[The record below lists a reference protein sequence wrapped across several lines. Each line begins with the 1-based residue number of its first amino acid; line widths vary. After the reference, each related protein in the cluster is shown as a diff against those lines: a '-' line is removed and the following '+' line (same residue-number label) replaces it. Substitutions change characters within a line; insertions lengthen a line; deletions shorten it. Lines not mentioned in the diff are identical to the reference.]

1 MSLPRAGP
9 PATTRALI
17 KYLGSKRALV
27 PLIVGA
33 IDSLPD
39 VEHVVDLFAG
49 TSRVGHALKRR
60 GYRVHANDS
69 ASYAATLARCYVEAD
84 REVWFERASELLA
97 ELDALPGEDGYVTET
112 FCERSRYFQAE
123 NGRRIDRIRRAI
135 AELDVEPQLEAVLL
149 TALLQAAD
157 RVDSTAG
164 VQMAYLKQWSPRSHR
179 RLELRVPDLVER
191 PSAGACRATCDDALA
206 VARTTDADVAYL
218 DPPYNQHKYLN
229 NYHVWETIV
238 RDDRP
243 DTYGVACKR
252 VDCRERRSPF
262 NSSGRCADALEAVI
276 AALDVRY
283 VLLSF
288 SDEGHI
294 GLARLRSILGAHGVF
309 REHAVERP
317 RYVGARIGI
326 HDGRGRRVGRVSHLR
341 NKEHLFLLAKGDAPL
356 PEGEW
361 RPAPEDAATTQSPN
375 V

>member
-1 MSLPRAGP
+1 
-9 PATTRALI
+9 LI

-27 PLIVGA
+27 SHIVGA
-33 IDSLPD
+33 IDALEGVHSVL
-39 VEHVVDLFAG
+39 DLFSG

-69 ASYAATLARCYVEAD
+69 ARYAATLARCYVEAD
-84 REVWFERASELLA
+84 REDWYERAHALLA
-97 ELDALPGEDGYVTET
+97 EFDALEGEDGYVTET
-112 FCERSRYFQAE
+112 FCERSRYFQPH

-135 AELDVEPQLEAVLL
+135 RELDAEPQLEAILL

-179 RLELRVPDLVER
+179 RLELRVPDLAPR
-191 PSAGACRATCDDALA
+191 AAAGACRATCDDALA
-206 VARTTDADVAYL
+206 VAHDATVDLAYV

-243 DTYGVACKR
+243 ATYGVACKR

-262 NSSGRCADALEAVI
+262 NASGACADALEAVLT
-276 AALDVRY
+276 ALRARY
-283 VLLSF
+283 VLVSF
-288 SDEGHI
+288 SDEGFV
-294 GLARLRSILGAHGVF
+294 GLARLRSMLAALG
-309 REHAVERP
+309 RYSEHAVERP

-326 HDGRGRRVGRVSHLR
+326 HDGSGKRVGRVSHLR

-356 PEGEW
+356 PTNPW
-361 RPAPEDAATTQSPN
+361 ASAPLAAAPAQSPN